1 MLVFKIKRVGSSPA
15 ILVFYL
21 GCSIIGSAFILGVSG
36 IGSSPIIPK
45 FSVVKKV
52 RTSYCECENAGSSPA
67 RIVNISLKCSKV
79 TLRLKG

>member
-15 ILVFYL
+15 ILVFL

-36 IGSSPIIPK
+36 IGSSPIIPRL
-45 FSVVKKV
+45 SVVKKV

-67 RIVNISLKCSKV
+67 RIANLNCMKFFFFINF
-79 TLRLKG
+79 